1 MKSKIVKYIEE
12 RLDVGYKEYGKT
24 ADELIESGRDFTQ
37 DALEEILD
45 LAVYISA
52 KLIEIKQKEKIMGAK
67 IELENKV
74 DRIEARLK
82 LVEDAKEKTMT
93 DRIETRLKLVEDALE
108 ELVQTR
114 VKHIDLADDEEFT
127 LPVGRRKKTTT
138 KRKTAKVD

>member
-12 RLDVGYKEYGKT
+12 RLDIGYKEYGKT

-74 DRIEARLK
+74 DRMEA
-82 LVEDAKEKTMT
+82 
-93 DRIETRLKLVEDALE
+93 RLKLVEDALE

>member
-12 RLDVGYKEYGKT
+12 RLDIGYKEYGKT
-24 ADELIESGRDFTQ
+24 ADELIDSGRDFTQ

-82 LVEDAKEKTMT
+82 LVEDAF
-93 DRIETRLKLVEDALE
+93 E

-114 VKHIDLADDEEFT
+114 AKHIDLAEDEEFT
-127 LPVGRRKKTTT
+127 LPVGKRKKPTT
-138 KRKTAKVD
+138 RKKAAKVD

>member
-12 RLDVGYKEYGKT
+12 RLDIGYKEYGKT
-24 ADELIESGRDFTQ
+24 ADELIDSGRDFTQ

-82 LVEDAKEKTMT
+82 LVEDA
-93 DRIETRLKLVEDALE
+93 LE

-114 VKHIDLADDEEFT
+114 VKHIDLAEDEEFT
-127 LPVGRRKKTTT
+127 LPVGKRKKPTT
-138 KRKTAKVD
+138 RKKAAKVG

>member
-52 KLIEIKQKEKIMGAK
+52 KLIEIKQKEMKMGRA
-67 IELENKV
+67 IDHDN
-74 DRIEARLK
+74 RL
-82 LVEDAKEKTMT
+82 
-93 DRIETRLKLVEDALE
+93 
-108 ELVQTR
+108 
-114 VKHIDLADDEEFT
+114 DDHE
-127 LPVGRRKKTTT
+127 
-138 KRKTAKVD
+138 